1 MKSKAIIVSGYFNPL
16 HRGHIDLF
24 HNAKSNG
31 DMLIVIVNNDFQ
43 RELKGSKEFMLEDER
58 VLIVSQI
65 KIVDEVFLSIDKD
78 RTVRNLFRKFII
90 FIKTSLNFT
99 LPTEVIK
106 TIMFVLNWNYVK
118 NLGLNLLMGLEIKFN
133 PLHGYLRNKM
143 KIKNICCIGAGYV
156 GGPTMAVIALKCP
169 DINVIVVDNNPVKID
184 SWNGPLENLPVYE
197 PGLADIIKEVRGK
210 NLTFSNDIKSSIE
223 RSR

>member
-31 DMLIVIVNNDFQ
+31 DKLIVIVNNDFQ

-78 RTVRNLFRKFII
+78 RTVRASIQEVYNIYNNKFELY
-90 FIKTSLNFT
+90 FANGGDQNNHVCPELELCQKLG
-99 LPTEVIK
+99 
-106 TIMFVLNWNYVK
+106 VK
-118 NLGLNLLMGLEIKFN
+118 LIDGLGDKIQSSSWLLK
-133 PLHGYLRNKM
+133 K
-143 KIKNICCIGAGYV
+143 
-156 GGPTMAVIALKCP
+156 
-169 DINVIVVDNNPVKID
+169 
-184 SWNGPLENLPVYE
+184 
-197 PGLADIIKEVRGK
+197 
-210 NLTFSNDIKSSIE
+210 
-223 RSR
+223 